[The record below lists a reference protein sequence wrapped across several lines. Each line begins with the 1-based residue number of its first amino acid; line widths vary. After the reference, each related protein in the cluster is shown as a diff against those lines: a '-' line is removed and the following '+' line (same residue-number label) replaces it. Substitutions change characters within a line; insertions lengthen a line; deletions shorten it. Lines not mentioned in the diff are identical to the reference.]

1 MLDGPVNI
9 IALNHCGERAA
20 FRAGIVIETVIIIA
34 AKRPGDR
41 LVVDVYKRQAMVK
54 SGYREIV
61 LTGIHLGLYGAD
73 LEQVSLGALLDELE
87 KIPDLVR
94 IRLSSIEPSDITREL
109 VERIVSSE
117 KICPHLHIPLQ
128 SGDKEILSRMNR
140 PYTPEE
146 YLYLVRWLRELRD
159 DLAVSADVMVG
170 FPGETEEHHRRSL
183 AFVRGVRFSR
193 LHVFTYSPRPG
204 TAAAEFPGQV
214 ERAVKER
221 RSRERCV

>member
-1 MLDGPVNI
+1 MRSLPPDE
-9 IALNHCGERAA
+9 ALARA
-20 FRAGIVIETVIIIA
+20 R
-34 AKRPGDR
+34 
-41 LVVDVYKRQAMVK
+41 AMVK

-170 FPGETEEHHRRSL
+170 FPGETEEHHRRSPC
-183 AFVRGVRFSR
+183 VCPGVRFSR
-193 LHVFTYSPRPG
+193 LHVFTYSPVSRRRISRPG
-204 TAAAEFPGQV
+204 
-214 ERAVKER
+214 
-221 RSRERCV
+221 